1 MASYLPPKEEL
12 PIFDN
17 SVFQSNDD
25 PLTFAQASTEF
36 LRFPSAQGAETL
48 QDISV
53 NGAAIFNALVDIND
67 DLTVNG
73 NLNVQLLTT
82 TNNLSVTTLASIQ
95 SLTVNNTTTTLNLS
109 VGAISTLTVAT
120 QAGATF
126 SLNLGTSTFGR
137 SWTWTLT
144 NNVTSIVFTGGVI
157 GGQYKIWMTGG
168 ASIFTINKGTIV
180 NLPNTLLG
188 VTNIGIGSIW
198 LITVY
203 KVTATLYR
211 ADFINFT

>member
-1 MASYLPPKEEL
+1 MASYLPPTEEL

-25 PLTFAQASTEF
+25 PLTFTQASTEF
-36 LRFPSAQGAETL
+36 LRFPTAQGTETL

-53 NGAAIFNALVDIND
+53 NGAAIFNAIVDIND
-67 DLTVNG
+67 DLNVNG

-82 TNNLSVTTLASIQ
+82 TDNLSVTTLASIQ
-95 SLTVNNTTTTLNLS
+95 ALTVNNTTTTLNLS
-109 VGAISTLTVAT
+109 VGSISTITSAT
-120 QAGATF
+120 QSGATF
-126 SLNLGTSTFGR
+126 SLNLGTTAFGR

-144 NNVTSIVFTGGVI
+144 NNVTNFVFSGGAS

-168 ASIFTINKGTIV
+168 ASIFSINKGTIV
-180 NLPNTLLG
+180 NLPNNLQG
-188 VTNIGIGSIW
+188 VTNIGVGSIW

-203 KVTATLYR
+203 KVTGTTYR
-211 ADFINFT
+211 AEFTNFT